1 MAEQNDSIA
10 TLQWSRDKGFFLDAL
25 AANKLK
31 DQWGLIHPRLV
42 HRSFYDETKFQPSK
56 LGIEY
61 LRSIFTHAIG
71 QDDIEVIRAKLFSPG
86 NLVTRYQSVNVDMQ
100 KRIRYLDKSAT

>member
-1 MAEQNDSIA
+1 M
-10 TLQWSRDKGFFLDAL
+10 
-25 AANKLK
+25 
-31 DQWGLIHPRLV
+31 IHSRLV

-71 QDDIEVIRAKLFSPG
+71 QDDIESIRAKLFSPG
-86 NLVTRYQSVNVDMQ
+86 NLVTSYQSVNVDMQ
-100 KRIRYLDKSAT
+100 KRIRYMDKSAS